1 MRKNVSERIL
11 ELMSEDAY
19 KNLTFK
25 ELSAIFASDKSDE
38 EKLSKILDD
47 LTESGDILKT
57 KKGKYGR

>member
-57 KKGKYGR
+57 KKG